1 MSEQVYEAYEERGAG
16 WLTFVAVMLFAVGF
30 FRIISAISYF
40 ADSHKINNL
49 SSGLFS
55 SHLWA
60 WGLWDLLVAGVAILG
75 GLSIFAN
82 NEFGRVIGYIFGVLV
97 IVQGFTTIGVAPWY
111 SAFSIAIG
119 SLVVYGLATTPKE
132 ARV

>member
-1 MSEQVYEAYEERGAG
+1 MSERVYEAYEERGAG

-60 WGLWDLLVAGVAILG
+60 WALWDLLVAAVAILG
-75 GLSIFAN
+75 ALWLLGSHQSDRLIRYMFVIFM
-82 NEFGRVIGYIFGVLV
+82 VVL
-97 IVQGFTTIGVAPWY
+97 GSTTICTAPWY
-111 SAFSIAIG
+111 S
-119 SLVVYGLATTPKE
+119 
-132 ARV
+132 